1 MIIINVGIKKEKNY
15 YYFVIPRYEESIFKR
30 IQNYFRFFLRQND
43 KFFAS
48 FPLLPSLLSSYIKSK
63 VHDITVFNDVGFALY
78 GEFPG
83 LFNSVF

>member
-48 FPLLPSLLSSYIKSK
+48 FPLLPSLLSSVYN
-63 VHDITVFNDVGFALY
+63 FNWRILPIVLI
-78 GEFPG
+78 E
-83 LFNSVF
+83 L